1 MSADVIAELK
11 EKLRGISLLEHSIAL
26 LEWDQETYM
35 PAGGSESRAAALGE
49 IVGIKHK
56 RAQDPALGE
65 CLSKAEDVASGSGD
79 LDLQA
84 LVREVRYD
92 YEQAIRIPVPLA
104 SQIAESCSQSMAAW
118 KSAKDNDDFAQFAPL
133 LEQQVRLQSQF
144 ADCLQ
149 DEELCPYDILMN
161 QYERGMTSAR
171 FGEICKVVVP
181 GLQSLVERAASQPT
195 TTPAFMKGPWDR
207 EKQLAFSKEV
217 AAELG
222 YDFNRGSLDLTS
234 HPFCTSP
241 AAPHDVRITTRV
253 SEDNFTSNLYGV
265 IHESGHA
272 MYEQGLD
279 PEWEHTPLCDS
290 ISLGIHESQSLFWE
304 NEIGRSEAFWSHFL
318 PKMREYF
325 PALLEGV
332 SAQEM
337 ANAVNPV
344 RPSLIRVEAD
354 EVTYGLHIALRF
366 ELEQGLFDGSIQT
379 SDLPGLWREKM
390 QEYLGI
396 QPDTDRE
403 GVLQD
408 IHWSF
413 GLFGYFPTYL
423 LGSVYSAQFYQAIDQ
438 EIDIDAEV
446 SAGRF
451 EGILQWLRTRIH
463 APGRRRL
470 PLELLEDA
478 TGQTLDPSVLVTSLD
493 RKVDLI
499 QGN

>member
-1 MSADVIAELK
+1 
-11 EKLRGISLLEHSIAL
+11 
-26 LEWDQETYM
+26 
-35 PAGGSESRAAALGE
+35 
-49 IVGIKHK
+49 
-56 RAQDPALGE
+56 
-65 CLSKAEDVASGSGD
+65 
-79 LDLQA
+79 
-84 LVREVRYD
+84 
-92 YEQAIRIPVPLA
+92 
-104 SQIAESCSQSMAAW
+104 
-118 KSAKDNDDFAQFAPL
+118 
-133 LEQQVRLQSQF
+133 
-144 ADCLQ
+144 
-149 DEELCPYDILMN
+149 
-161 QYERGMTSAR
+161 
-171 FGEICKVVVP
+171 
-181 GLQSLVERAASQPT
+181 
-195 TTPAFMKGPWDR
+195 
-207 EKQLAFSKEV
+207 
-217 AAELG
+217 
-222 YDFNRGSLDLTS
+222 
-234 HPFCTSP
+234 
-241 AAPHDVRITTRV
+241 
-253 SEDNFTSNLYGV
+253 
-265 IHESGHA
+265 
-272 MYEQGLD
+272 
-279 PEWEHTPLCDS
+279 
-290 ISLGIHESQSLFWE
+290 
-304 NEIGRSEAFWSHFL
+304 
-318 PKMREYF
+318 
-325 PALLEGV
+325 
-332 SAQEM
+332 M

-423 LGSVYSAQFYQAIDQ
+423 LGSLYSAQFYQAIDQ
-438 EIDIDAEV
+438 VIDIDAEV